1 MTAGP
6 RSRRPRRRR
15 WPARF
20 RRASR
25 SVRGRARGQCGN
37 AGPTRQR
44 LEMDTARL
52 VDLVPNRRDAL
63 EVARDGAQ
71 IGRGHVLVAGECAL
85 DVAAHQPA
93 GHVAV
98 GAVARS
104 EVGDDLLLG
113 PVSDPGG
120 RVGGD
125 VGCRLAFGAGPLRV
139 AREQARTVHRHR
151 HGRAR
156 GMALATMADGP
167 HEILTARETRDGRR
181 RGRRLPGGEG
191 GEPDGQAEALEHRD
205 HDLLRGVGAM
215 HRWDGAEERHKGLEV
230 LLGHAVERRER
241 VHRQQTLAGD
251 PSAEP
256 DGGDDLLVR
265 PGPDPGLSVRR
276 DIGRVDRPEGALELL
291 AARVRLPLGLGVAAA
306 AGRRAED
313 VLAPRDVGGAGGPGR
328 ADGRGHEADRE
339 NQALHGTCANATPC
353 RWFHGTARLFQR
365 YARREVSA
373 RLGGMRTLR
382 ILVVDDQEHMRELLV
397 EALSADGHTVDP
409 AENGT
414 AAIQLF
420 EAHAY
425 DLVVSDLQMP
435 QMDGPKLYEEICK
448 RWPAAPPGFVFIT
461 GEDEAPGYRQFLKDS
476 KLPVVAKPFKLKE
489 FRQLLGTLFPPA

>member
-71 IGRGHVLVAGECAL
+71 IGRGHVLVAGERAL
-85 DVAAHQPA
+85 DVAAHQSA

-104 EVGDDLLLG
+104 EVGDDL
-113 PVSDPGG
+113 
-120 RVGGD
+120 
-125 VGCRLAFGAGPLRV
+125 
-139 AREQARTVHRHR
+139 
-151 HGRAR
+151 
-156 GMALATMADGP
+156 
-167 HEILTARETRDGRR
+167 
-181 RGRRLPGGEG
+181 
-191 GEPDGQAEALEHRD
+191 
-205 HDLLRGVGAM
+205 
-215 HRWDGAEERHKGLEV
+215 

-306 AGRRAED
+306 AGGRAED

-328 ADGRGHEADRE
+328 ADGRCHEADRE

-373 RLGGMRTLR
+373 RLGAMRTLR

-397 EALSADGHTVDP
+397 DALSADGDTVDR

-414 AAIQLF
+414 AALQLF
-420 EAHAY
+420 QAQAY
-425 DLVVSDLQMP
+425 DLVVSDMQMP
-435 QMDGPKLYEEICK
+435 QMDGPKLYEEVRK
-448 RWPAAPPGFVFIT
+448 RWPAAAPGFVFIT
-461 GEDEAPGYRQFLKDS
+461 GEDEAPGYRQFLKDA
-476 KLPVVAKPFKLKE
+476 KLPVVSKPFKLKE
-489 FRQLLGTLFPPA
+489 FRELLGTLFPTA